1 MPHLRQFLISIAA
14 VLAATGCLT
23 TSAAARQ
30 APDWKAVDAAIGRP
44 GVPQAGDVYRFNFP
58 RTDLRVTASGVELR
72 PSFALGGW
80 IAMKAVSGGVMA
92 MGDLVLTE
100 SEVAPVMTRLQQGGI
115 SATAVHHHVLRESP
129 RVMYMHVH
137 AHGDAMQIGATIR
150 AAVALT
156 AIPAPAAAGAAAAG
170 APASAPASAALG
182 IDSAV
187 IVRTLGHPGRVN
199 GGVFQ
204 LNVPR
209 VEVIREGGV
218 EVPNA
223 MGLGTVIN
231 FQPTGGGRAAI
242 TGDFVMVASEVAAV
256 TAELLRAGIEVT
268 ALHNHMLAEE
278 PRLFFMHFWAVDD
291 AGKLA
296 AGLRAAL
303 DKTNSRRGAP

>member
-1 MPHLRQFLISIAA
+1 MRTPRAQRGRL
-14 VLAATGCLT
+14 LAATLSVVACT
-23 TSAAARQ
+23 TTGSQTPHSVDWSAVAAA
-30 APDWKAVDAAIGRP
+30 VGRP
-44 GVPQAGDVYRFNFP
+44 SVPQAGDVQRFNFP
-58 RTDLRVTASGVELR
+58 RTDLKVVASGVELR

-80 IAMKAVSGGVMA
+80 IAMKAVAGGVMA

-100 SEVAPVMTRLQQGGI
+100 SEVAPVMARLQQGGI

-129 RVMYMHVH
+129 RVMYMHLH
-137 AHGDAMQIGATIR
+137 AHGDALQIGATIR

-156 AIPAPAAAGAAAAG
+156 AIPAPVAAAS
-170 APASAPASAALG
+170 ASAPAALG
-182 IDSAV
+182 IDTAA

-209 VEVIREGGV
+209 VEVIREGSV
-218 EVPNA
+218 EIPNS

-296 AGLRAAL
+296 ARLRAAL

>member
-1 MPHLRQFLISIAA
+1 MMTTRIQRGHLLAVTMSVVACTTTGAQTPRPVDWSAIAA
-14 VLAATGCLT
+14 
-23 TSAAARQ
+23 
-30 APDWKAVDAAIGRP
+30 AVGRP
-44 GVPQAGDVYRFNFP
+44 SVAQPGDVQRFNFP
-58 RTDLRVTASGVELR
+58 RSDLKVVASGVELR

-80 IAMKAVSGGVMA
+80 IAMKAVPGGVMA

-100 SEVAPVMTRLQQGGI
+100 SEVAPVMARLQQGGI

-137 AHGDAMQIGATIR
+137 AHGDALQIGATIR

-156 AIPAPAAAGAAAAG
+156 AIPAPAAAA
-170 APASAPASAALG
+170 ASAPASTALG
-182 IDSAV
+182 IDTAA
-187 IVRTLGHPGRVN
+187 IVRTIGHPGRVN

-204 LNVPR
+204 LNVRR
-209 VEVIREGGV
+209 VEVIREAGV
-218 EVPNA
+218 EIPNS

-296 AGLRAAL
+296 TGLRAAL